1 MVRKYHPDL
10 DLLDSPLISPTP
22 LTSVGGIPG
31 SAIAEKIFNDPDSWD
46 NPLAQDPDATDPRMS
61 WFVEQVEKLK
71 GLSVGTD
78 DRNTIL
84 SMEQSDL
91 ILCTFQ
97 DRPGTPQTDVQR
109 EVDNPSAISSQE
121 ESGKCKTRKGAD
133 LIWEARRGRQPLSPL
148 FFSPPSSSEGSDDLS
163 FLHLVSPLAATPPS
177 TKAAPASATWSFLE
191 LYGIQPDTPH
201 KPIQTA
207 IVEPKEQQPRG
218 ILQVP
223 MTAHVPPNPPTSPP
237 KVPLPPVPLRTA
249 PPQVDGNR
257 PASSSSSVV
266 RRLPAVPPTTE
277 AAEETAVLYRAS
289 ASALPSREPP
299 SAVLQAD
306 SARILS
312 EQWALA
318 LSTTPSP
325 SGLRTPSVRSPPPAG
340 PRPKGFMPQTRR
352 TSSRSPPRT
361 LVPRPPALNL

>member
-22 LTSVGGIPG
+22 LTSVGGVPG

-46 NPLAQDPDATDPRMS
+46 NPLAQDPEATDPRMS

-71 GLSVGTD
+71 SLSVGAD

-97 DRPGTPQTDVQR
+97 DRASQMEVQR
-109 EVDNPSAISSQE
+109 EAENPSAVSSQE
-121 ESGKCKTRKGAD
+121 ESGKSKAIKNAD
-133 LIWEARRGRQPLSPL
+133 AIWEARRGRQSLSPL
-148 FFSPPSSSEGSDDLS
+148 TFSPPSSSEGSDDFS
-163 FLHLVSPLAATPPS
+163 FLHLVSPLATTPPS

-191 LYGIQPDTPH
+191 LYGIKPDTPRTA
-201 KPIQTA
+201 IQTA
-207 IVEPKEQQPRG
+207 IVEPKEQQTRG
-218 ILQVP
+218 ILQGPATSYVP
-223 MTAHVPPNPPTSPP
+223 AKPPTSPP
-237 KVPLPPVPLRTA
+237 KVPLPPVPPVPLKTA
-249 PPQVDGNR
+249 PPQADSSK
-257 PASSSSSVV
+257 PSSSSVV

-277 AAEETAVLYRAS
+277 AAEENALLSRAS
-289 ASALPSREPP
+289 APALPSREPP
-299 SAVLQAD
+299 SVPHAN

-312 EQWALA
+312 EQWASA
-318 LSTTPSP
+318 RSSTPSP
-325 SGLRTPSVRSPPPAG
+325 SGPRTPSVRSPPPAG

-361 LVPRPPALNL
+361 LASRPPALNL